1 MTCDTLIRKHIGNEN
16 QLPQYMTKM
25 HLQGKECFTLED
37 ADEFKQLLTSPP
49 GYFGAS
55 GKLTHLF
62 PPIL

>member
-37 ADEFKQLLTSPP
+37 ADEFKQLLMQTVDIQFIAVKSS
-49 GYFGAS
+49 A
-55 GKLTHLF
+55 
-62 PPIL
+62 